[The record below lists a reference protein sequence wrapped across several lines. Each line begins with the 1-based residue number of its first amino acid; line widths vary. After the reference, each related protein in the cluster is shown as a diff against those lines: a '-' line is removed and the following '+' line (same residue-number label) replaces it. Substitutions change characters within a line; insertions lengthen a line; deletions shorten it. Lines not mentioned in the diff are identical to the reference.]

1 MGLSQ
6 HSDKCPGFSNLLQS
20 RHITSHDILAIFK
33 DQDVM
38 MGLEPGELSV
48 TDAAKRAPR
57 TENGPNQ
64 V

>member
-1 MGLSQ
+1 MGSSQ
-6 HSDKCPGFSNLLQS
+6 HLDKCPGFSNLLQS

-33 DQDVM
+33 DQDM
-38 MGLEPGELSV
+38 IGLEPGELSV

>member
-6 HSDKCPGFSNLLQS
+6 HLDKCPGFSNLHQS

-33 DQDVM
+33 DQNV
-38 MGLEPGELSV
+38 MGLEPDELSV
-48 TDAAKRAPR
+48 TDAAKRAPP
-57 TENGPNQ
+57 TKNAPNQ

>member
-1 MGLSQ
+1 MLR
-6 HSDKCPGFSNLLQS
+6 S

-38 MGLEPGELSV
+38 GLGPGELSV

-57 TENGPNQ
+57 TKNA
-64 V
+64 

>member
-1 MGLSQ
+1 M
-6 HSDKCPGFSNLLQS
+6 LQS
-20 RHITSHDILAIFK
+20 RHILSHDILAIFK
-33 DQDVM
+33 DQDV

-57 TENGPNQ
+57 TENAPNQ

>member
-1 MGLSQ
+1 
-6 HSDKCPGFSNLLQS
+6 LLQS

-38 MGLEPGELSV
+38 TGLEPCESCV

-57 TENGPNQ
+57 TKNT
-64 V
+64 

>member
-6 HSDKCPGFSNLLQS
+6 HLDKCPRFSNLHRS

-38 MGLEPGELSV
+38 GLEAGELSV

-57 TENGPNQ
+57 TKNAPNQ

>member
-38 MGLEPGELSV
+38 GLEAGELSV

-57 TENGPNQ
+57 TKNAPNR